1 VTGATKLNVRIRLFT
16 RESSLVLDHLV
27 DGNVRF
33 IGSNMRA
40 THNLAHNVTATLKRS
55 TLSESAHQI
64 PEQVAGK
71 MSQYQ
76 VGTIMSVRE
85 HTAAADA
92 DSSVTTYDISV
103 RVGNTVYVVLYTPP
117 LGDDTVRYVAGLDLL
132 VLAGEKTITYNDMLG
147 NSLQVPIITHTMIT
161 APSTQ

>member
-1 VTGATKLNVRIRLFT
+1 MSGSSAAACGRLT
-16 RESSLVLDHLV
+16 
-27 DGNVRF
+27 
-33 IGSNMRA
+33 
-40 THNLAHNVTATLKRS
+40 TLAHNVAATLKRS

-76 VGTIMSVRE
+76 VGAIMAVRE

-92 DSSVTTYDISV
+92 DSSLTSYDISV

-117 LGDDTVRYVAGLDLL
+117 LGDDTVRYVAGRDLL

-147 NSLQVPIITHTMIT
+147 NSLQVADHHSHDDYAMQQ
-161 APSTQ
+161 SMS